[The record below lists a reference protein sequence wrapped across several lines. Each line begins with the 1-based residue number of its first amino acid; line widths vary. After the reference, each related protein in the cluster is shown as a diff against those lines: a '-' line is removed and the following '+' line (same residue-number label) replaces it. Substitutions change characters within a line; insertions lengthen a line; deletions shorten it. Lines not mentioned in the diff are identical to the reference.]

1 MSLLAHKRK
10 DEKLREYIEW
20 ITAFWATRG
29 LKRPNGEM
37 LFSYRASKA
46 DYLSLRSVLALKLE
60 RLNGQPWIFESNA
73 ECACFVLY
81 ASEWWR
87 REYAG
92 GPWRWTHILESI
104 WPIYNLDVF
113 ERTHSVER
121 GLRAWGHRVGDA
133 GKKYLG
139 AIVAQ
144 GGLPL
149 QMVAQG
155 DGSITRLL
163 VSGLRQAQLYAW
175 DSMRLE
181 AFFAAHELELVQHLR
196 DKNIYRLLASIVQT
210 VLALRQ
216 ECQLAGVS
224 NPVEVLDRQQPNW
237 RERFP
242 ISVDDRSAEPLLIGL
257 VSEAA
262 REVKSVTRFPVV
274 ATRSLQLRSGGE
286 TYELVMTLEMPSHLL
301 LDTLATACGMTMET
315 IPQAFSL
322 ELHGA
327 ERVSL
332 GEGRQLLGG
341 NEPTVVLSGRSKR
354 VLGNAAMQEQM
365 LVMRGLGV
373 DLHEPVSIPGA
384 EALDTDQPWI
394 FAIKDV
400 GVVLAG
406 LGSMRLPEDQC
417 LIAVKIDQEVLP
429 VEASSEVVFKGILTN
444 LEDERR
450 VYELKGSAKVQTED
464 GYFLIKTG
472 QISGLSEQLLWRGRR
487 APYGAR
493 PLPVYQGVPHLC
505 RLTAEGGLLSVPPQD
520 IDWVEPVKNGG
531 RIEQL
536 KSYRGPVD
544 AWLMK
549 DGVRQRRFRMVLV
562 SHDARIRF
570 QSGDSPKQGV
580 IEFHGWGVESLAG
593 PAALITSVDI
603 QSAVARLAVCA
614 ADRPPANV
622 AVSVAWPRSALS
634 QRLDLPF
641 PSTGGRFLS
650 LNGGELASGSSV
662 SLRQLQSIRL
672 QVFDRNPDAPRKYT
686 LSIELKSSRGN
697 SGPLRAVH
705 NIAIDM
711 QGVGEL
717 RLLEIESNLLGLMC
731 QSDELDAK
739 LELKLNIGQ
748 SMVSQLFLNR
758 YDAELEP
765 RDLEMAISDNFLANL
780 PTDALAGIRLRALPL
795 LNANAQEVALVQ
807 GNSCGVPVGRWDV
820 ANLKVDQ
827 GPWLVYPAA
836 ESTLQL
842 RPTLYIRPSV
852 NQQSTGTSQLC
863 ALGRAMSV
871 VNQGDRLDHIQDV
884 VAEMAA
890 NFDHPSWLLISQQYQ
905 LLSHL
910 PLNTFDYWRVI
921 SKDLAAS
928 LSVVLK
934 VSSDV
939 PVLMK
944 RMSDELGVMW
954 ELIPRGHLEIALQLY
969 LQTWANQ
976 LKTVPSDPLVRTV
989 CEPLFRLIGQ
999 ADSMLGD
1006 MVELV
1011 LFQAGFERTERLT
1024 GLIGAIGSGPLILLG
1039 QLWKG
1044 ENCLLQRFLLRTHIE
1059 DRVWPH
1065 FDLWLG
1071 LIESLQELAPENI
1084 ARQLPVLAK
1093 DLVWQTMAGKP
1104 GSPAKDLRADVAN
1117 VPLLAG
1123 LLSQCTS
1130 STTWWKSGNRLA
1142 ELRQIRN
1149 FDPGWYQAAFRTGV
1163 LIALALEQTGRGGHR
1178 NPTKSAEKQTSM
1190 PVRFRR
1196 APAANSQ

>member
-1 MSLLAHKRK
+1 
-10 DEKLREYIEW
+10 LREYIEW
-20 ITAFWATRG
+20 ITTFWAKRG

-37 LFSYRASKA
+37 LFSYRATKA
-46 DYLSLRSVLALKLE
+46 EYLSLRAVLAHKLDS
-60 RLNGQPWIFESNA
+60 LNGQPWTFDSTAES
-73 ECACFVLY
+73 ACFVLY

-92 GPWRWTHILESI
+92 GPWRWTHILASI
-104 WPIYNLDVF
+104 WPVYNLDVF

-121 GLRAWGHRVGDA
+121 GLKAWGHRVGDA

-139 AIVAQ
+139 SIVAQ

-163 VSGLRQAQLYAW
+163 VGGLRQAQLYAW
-175 DSMRLE
+175 DSIRLE
-181 AFFAAHELELVQHLR
+181 AFFAAHESELVQHLR
-196 DKNIYRLLASIVQT
+196 DKEIYRLLMSIVQT

-242 ISVDDRSAEPLLIGL
+242 ISVDDGSAEPLLIGL
-257 VSEAA
+257 VREAA
-262 REVKSVTRFPVV
+262 REVKAVTSFPVV
-274 ATRSLQLRSGGE
+274 ATRSMHLRSDGE
-286 TYELVMTLEMPSHLL
+286 TYELVMALEMSSHLS
-301 LDTLATACGMTMET
+301 LDALATACDMAMGL

-322 ELHGA
+322 ELHGL

-341 NEPTVVLSGRSKR
+341 NEPTVMLSGRSKR
-354 VLGNAAMQEQM
+354 VLGNAAMHEQM
-365 LVMRGLGV
+365 LVMRGLSV
-373 DLHEPVSIPGA
+373 DLHEPVCIPGA
-384 EALDTDQPWI
+384 EALDADQPWI
-394 FAIKDV
+394 FALKDV

-406 LGSMRLPEDQC
+406 VGSIRLPEDQC
-417 LIAVKIDQEVLP
+417 LIAVKDGQEVLP
-429 VEASSEVVFKGILTN
+429 VEASSDVVFKGTLTN
-444 LEDERR
+444 LGDERQ
-450 VYELKGSAKVQTED
+450 VYELRGSAKVQAEV
-464 GYFLIKTG
+464 GYFLIQTG
-472 QISGLSEQLLWRGRR
+472 QTSGLSEQLVWHGRR

-505 RLTAEGGLLSVPPQD
+505 RLTAEGGLLSVPPQE
-520 IDWVEPVKNGG
+520 IHWVEPVKNGA

-544 AWLMK
+544 AWLMR

-562 SHDARIRF
+562 SQDARIRF
-570 QSGDSPKQGV
+570 QSGESSKQGV

-593 PAALITSVDI
+593 PEALTTSVDV

-622 AVSVAWPRSALS
+622 TVSVAWPHSALT

-641 PSTGGRFLS
+641 PSTGGRFVGQ
-650 LNGGELASGSSV
+650 NGGELASGSSM

-686 LSIELKSSRGN
+686 LSIELKSTRGH
-697 SGPLRAVH
+697 SGHLRVVH

-717 RLLEIESNLLGLMC
+717 RLMEIESSLLGLMC
-731 QSDELDAK
+731 QSNELDAR
-739 LELKLNIGQ
+739 LQLKLNIGQ

-765 RDLEMAISDNFLANL
+765 RELEMAISDNFLASL
-780 PTDALAGIRLRALPL
+780 HAEALVGIRLRALPL
-795 LNANAQEVALVQ
+795 LKANAQEVELVQ
-807 GNSCGVPVGRWDV
+807 SDSCGVPVGRWNV
-820 ANLKVDQ
+820 ATLSVDQ

-836 ESTLQL
+836 ESSLQL
-842 RPTLYIRPSV
+842 RPTLYVRPSV
-852 NQQSTGTSQLC
+852 DQLPTELSQLC
-863 ALGRAMSV
+863 ALGQAMSA
-871 VNQGDRLDHIQDV
+871 VNQSDRLDHIQDV

-890 NFDHPSWLLISQQYQ
+890 NFDHPSWLLISQQCQ

-910 PLNTFDYWRVI
+910 PLSTFDYWRVI
-921 SKDLAAS
+921 SKDLSAS

-939 PVLMK
+939 PALMK
-944 RMSDELGVMW
+944 RMCDELGVVW
-954 ELIPRGHLEIALQLY
+954 ELMPRGCLEAGLQLY
-969 LQTWANQ
+969 LQAWAHQ
-976 LKTVPSDPLVRTV
+976 LKTIPSDPLVRTV
-989 CEPLFRLIGQ
+989 CEPMFRLLAQ
-999 ADSMLGD
+999 ADSVLGD

-1024 GLIGAIGSGPLILLG
+1024 RLIGAFGSGPLTLLS
-1039 QLWKG
+1039 QLWQG
-1044 ENCLLQRFLLRTHIE
+1044 ENSLLQRFLLRTHIE

-1071 LIESLQELAPENI
+1071 LVESLQELAPENI
-1084 ARQLPVLAK
+1084 GRQLPALAK
-1093 DLVWQTMAGKP
+1093 DLLWQTMAGKP

-1123 LLSQCTS
+1123 LLSQCTP
-1130 STTWWKSGNRLA
+1130 STTWWKSSNRLA

-1149 FDPGWYQAAFRTGV
+1149 FDPGWFQAAFRTGV
-1163 LIALALEQTGRGGHR
+1163 LLALALEQTGPVGHQDQA
-1178 NPTKSAEKQTSM
+1178 KSVEKQTSM

-1196 APAANSQ
+1196 TPAAISQ